1 MVSYVHDVHGFV
13 EGDQNRVAL
22 LGCKGAS
29 LSQMAH
35 MGLPVPP
42 GFTITTEACGA
53 FLATGELPA
62 DLETQVRE
70 HLRALESAEGKR
82 LGQVDDPLLLS
93 VRSGTTAPMRN
104 AMETILNIGLN
115 DLCVLGLA
123 KVPERER
130 FAWDSYRRLVQML
143 GSTVMGVDRSLFE
156 GVLRRIKEQHRIVD
170 DSRLDTC
177 DLIRVVETFK
187 DLIGEE
193 SGTEFP
199 QAPAEQL
206 RMAILAVF
214 RAWKD
219 GRTLLGPHR
228 KVGKDGTGGAVAL
241 TVQRMVFGNLGT
253 DSGSGVAY
261 PRDPDTGRRGLYGDY
276 LPNAQGREVVSADRD
291 TLSLQDLATRHPA
304 AFDHLRRSMEELE
317 AHHHDLGAVEFTI
330 EHDTLWLLNARVHC
344 SSRRSRVR

>member
-1 MVSYVHDVHGFV
+1 MAVMVSYVYDVHGFV
-13 EGDQNRVAL
+13 EGDRNTVAL

-29 LSQMAH
+29 LAQMAH
-35 MGLPVPP
+35 LGLPVPP

-62 DLETQVRE
+62 GLEAQVGE

-93 VRSGTTAPMRN
+93 VRAGAAASTPNT
-104 AMETILNIGLN
+104 METILDIGLN

-156 GVLRRIKEQHRIVD
+156 DVLLRIKRQHRVAD

-187 DLIGEE
+187 DLIYEE

-214 RAWKD
+214 GARKD
-219 GRTLLGPHR
+219 GRTLLGAHS
-228 KVGKDGTGGAVAL
+228 KDRMDDAGAAVAL
-241 TVQRMVFGNLGT
+241 TVQRMVFGNLGS

-276 LPNAQGREVVSADRD
+276 LPNAQGRDVVSADRD
-291 TLSLQDLATRHPA
+291 TLPLQDLATLHPA
-304 AFDHLRRSMEELE
+304 AFDRLRRSMEELE
-317 AHHHDLGAVEFTI
+317 AHHPDLVAVEFTI
-330 EHDTLWLLNARVHC
+330 EHGTLWLLNARV
-344 SSRRSRVR
+344 R